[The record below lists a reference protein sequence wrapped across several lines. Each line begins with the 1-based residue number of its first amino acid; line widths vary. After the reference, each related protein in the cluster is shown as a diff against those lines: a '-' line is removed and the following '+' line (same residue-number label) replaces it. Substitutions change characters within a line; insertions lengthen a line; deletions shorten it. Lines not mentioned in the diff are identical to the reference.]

1 MASRGQRPMAGR
13 LVRCRKHVAEG
24 AGPALNG
31 RRSLDRAGLLAQ
43 TPSAGRYV
51 PGGTR
56 SRVALRL
63 QEPESG
69 CFLKFCALGLPEAL
83 HPDQALL

>member
-1 MASRGQRPMAGR
+1 MPEA
-13 LVRCRKHVAEG
+13 RCGG

-31 RRSLDRAGLLAQ
+31 RRSLDPTSLLAQ

-56 SRVALRL
+56 SRLALPL

-69 CFLKFCALGLPEAL
+69 CFLKFCALDLPEAL
-83 HPDQALL
+83 PLDQALL